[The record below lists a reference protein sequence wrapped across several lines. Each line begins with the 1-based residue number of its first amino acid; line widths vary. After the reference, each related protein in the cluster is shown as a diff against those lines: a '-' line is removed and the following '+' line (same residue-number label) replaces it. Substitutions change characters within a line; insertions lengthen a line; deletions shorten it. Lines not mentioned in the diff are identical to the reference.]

1 MKITPLI
8 FLITWISFI
17 TFSKVSAQDNQS
29 VYTFPFHMEYRWIVF
44 EGLMNGIQTDFVF
57 DTGTSLGMANSLSE
71 SKGRIT
77 ATGKKMK
84 ILDVNNEVRN
94 VNLGK
99 SDLIQIG
106 GFQFKNVISLIND
119 MDLMICKDTYL
130 LGSDIISLLNW
141 EIDFDRQLI
150 RVSKKP
156 FATGDSDLKFMVGY
170 MDQRPFTTLQIKALA
185 HERLTLIDFGYTGVL
200 DIPSDDKNIENF
212 LTEKAKK
219 GLANSFFRYAS
230 GALGS
235 YSFPSTTIW
244 IDSLR
249 LGQNYLPKI
258 PVDFE
263 EKTKTKLGLEFFK
276 TLSSKTIINNSKSTY
291 ALQLRE
297 RPEFEKSNG
306 IAVSFEDGKFFL
318 KGKPRGLTPQ
328 DSLIEID
335 EEILSIN
342 GFKAADF
349 ENNCQ
354 FLDWYISLRPLDIQ
368 ITRLDGTHLIFPTID
383 LK

>member
-17 TFSKVSAQDNQS
+17 TLSQVSAQDNQS
-29 VYTFPFHMEYRWIVF
+29 VHTFPFHMEYRWIVF
-44 EGLMNGIQTDFVF
+44 EGLMNGVKTDFVF
-57 DTGTSLGMANSLSE
+57 DTGTSMGMANSKSE

-77 ATGKKMK
+77 PTGKNMK
-84 ILDVNNEVRN
+84 ILDVNNEVKN

-99 SDLIQIG
+99 SEFIQIG

-119 MDLMICKDTYL
+119 MDLTYCKDTYL
-130 LGSDIISLLNW
+130 LGSDIISQLNW
-141 EIDFDRQLI
+141 VIDFDKQMI
-150 RVSKKP
+150 KVSKKT
-156 FATGDSDLKFMVGY
+156 FALQDSDIVFKVGY
-170 MDQRPFTTLQIKALA
+170 IDQRPFTSLQFKELA
-185 HERLTLIDFGYTGVL
+185 FERLTLIDFGYTGVL
-200 DIPSDDKNIENF
+200 DIPGDNKNIQNF

-219 GLANSFFRYAS
+219 GLSNSFFRYAS

-235 YSFPSTTIW
+235 NSFPSTTIW

-249 LGQNYLPKI
+249 LGTNYLPRI

-263 EKTKTKLGLEFFK
+263 EKTKTKIGLEFFK
-276 TLSSKTIINNSKSTY
+276 TISSKTIINNSKSTY
-291 ALQLRE
+291 ALQLRDQ
-297 RPEFEKSNG
+297 PEFEKSNG

-328 DSLIEID
+328 DSLIAID

-342 GFKAADF
+342 GLKAADF

-354 FLDWYISLRPLDIQ
+354 FLDWYISLRPLDIH
-368 ITRLDGTHLIFPTID
+368 IIKLDGTLLIFPKIS
-383 LK
+383 LN

>member
-1 MKITPLI
+1 MKITPPI

-17 TFSKVSAQDNQS
+17 FLSPVSAQDNQS
-29 VYTFPFHMEYRWIVF
+29 VYAFPFHMDYRWIVF
-44 EGLMNGIQTDFVF
+44 EGLMNGVQTDFVF

-77 ATGKKMK
+77 TTGKKMK
-84 ILDVNNEVRN
+84 ILDVNNEVKN
-94 VNLGK
+94 VDLGK
-99 SDLIQIG
+99 SDVIQIG

-119 MDLMICKDTYL
+119 MDLMYCKDTYL
-130 LGSDIISLLNW
+130 LGSDIISQLNW
-141 EIDFDRQLI
+141 EIDFEKQVI
-150 RVSKKP
+150 KVSKKP
-156 FATGDSDLKFMVGY
+156 FPIQDSDLVFKVGY
-170 MDQRPFTTLQIKALA
+170 LDQRPFTSLQIMDLA
-185 HERLTLIDFGYTGVL
+185 YERLTLIDFGYTGVL
-200 DIPSDDKNIENF
+200 DIPSVNKNIQSF
-212 LTEKAKK
+212 LTEKERK
-219 GLANSFFRYAS
+219 GLSNPFFRYAS

-235 YSFPSTTIW
+235 NSFPSTTIW
-244 IDSLR
+244 MDSLR

-263 EKTKTKLGLEFFK
+263 DKTKTKIGLEFFK

-297 RPEFEKSNG
+297 HPEFEKSNG

-318 KGKPRGLTPQ
+318 KGKPIGLTPQ
-328 DSLIEID
+328 DSLIEVE

-368 ITRLDGTHLIFPTID
+368 ITKLDGTQLIFPKIV
-383 LK
+383 LN

>member
-1 MKITPLI
+1 
-8 FLITWISFI
+8 
-17 TFSKVSAQDNQS
+17 
-29 VYTFPFHMEYRWIVF
+29 
-44 EGLMNGIQTDFVF
+44 MNGVETDFVF

-77 ATGKKMK
+77 TTGKKMK
-84 ILDVNNEVRN
+84 ILDVNNEVKN
-94 VNLGK
+94 VSLGK
-99 SDLIQIG
+99 SDFIQIG

-119 MDLMICKDTYL
+119 MDLMYCKDTYL
-130 LGSDIISLLNW
+130 LGSDIISQLNW

-150 RVSKKP
+150 KVSKKP
-156 FATGDSDLKFMVGY
+156 FVIQDSDLVIKVGY
-170 MDQRPFTTLQIKALA
+170 LDQRPFASLQIKNIAY
-185 HERLTLIDFGYTGVL
+185 ERLALIDFGYTGVL
-200 DIPSDDKNIENF
+200 DISGDNKNIQNF
-212 LTEKAKK
+212 LTEKEKK

-230 GALGS
+230 GALGT

-244 IDSLR
+244 TDSIR

-263 EKTKTKLGLEFFK
+263 EKTKTKIGVEFFK
-276 TLSSKTIINNSKSTY
+276 TISSKTIINNSKSTY

-297 RPEFEKSNG
+297 QPEFEKSNG

-328 DSLIEID
+328 DSLIEIG

-342 GFKAADF
+342 GFKATDF

-368 ITRLDGTHLIFPTID
+368 ITRLDGTQLIFPKIT
-383 LK
+383 LN

>member
-17 TFSKVSAQDNQS
+17 SLSQVSAQDNQS
-29 VYTFPFHMEYRWIVF
+29 VYVFPFHMEYRWIVF
-44 EGLMNGIQTDFVF
+44 EGLMNGVQTDFVF

-71 SKGRIT
+71 SRGRIT
-77 ATGKKMK
+77 TTGKKMK
-84 ILDVNNEVRN
+84 ILDVNNEVKN
-94 VNLGK
+94 VDLGK
-99 SDLIQIG
+99 SDIIQIG

-119 MDLMICKDTYL
+119 MDLMYCKDTYL
-130 LGSDIISLLNW
+130 LGSDIISQLNW
-141 EIDFDRQLI
+141 EIDFEKQVI
-150 RVSKKP
+150 KVSKKP
-156 FATGDSDLKFMVGY
+156 FPIQDSDLVFKVGY
-170 MDQRPFTTLQIKALA
+170 LDQRPFTSLQIKDLA
-185 HERLTLIDFGYTGVL
+185 YERLTLIDFGYTGVL
-200 DIPSDDKNIENF
+200 DIPRDNKNIQNF
-212 LTEKAKK
+212 LAEKARK
-219 GLANSFFRYAS
+219 GLSNSFFRYAS

-235 YSFPSTTIW
+235 NSFPSTTIW
-244 IDSLR
+244 MDSLR

-263 EKTKTKLGLEFFK
+263 DKTKTKIGLEFFK
-276 TLSSKTIINNSKSTY
+276 TISSKTIINNSKSTY
-291 ALQLRE
+291 ALQIRE

-318 KGKPRGLTPQ
+318 RGKPRGLTPQ
-328 DSLIEID
+328 DSLIEIE

-342 GFKAADF
+342 GFKATDF

-368 ITRLDGTHLIFPTID
+368 ITRLDGTQLIFPKIS
-383 LK
+383 LN